1 MKILRVISALL
12 LLGLTACDDND
23 YGTTPNTTIPSL
35 GTPEE
40 NEIWFTTTDER
51 GLFAMDPTAFNTEIE
66 DIEYATDYG
75 MSIIRFK
82 GTLTTILDD
91 AFNGCT
97 NLSNI
102 SFPNTVT
109 KIGKRAFFDCRNM
122 ECMTLGTGLRS
133 CDSLAFDNCI
143 NLHSLHISSIVDWCK
158 ISFESKTANP
168 AYYSQTLLADS
179 EKIRQ
184 LNIYDKITSISKF
197 AFCDNIYIDTVV
209 VPASVQSIGEDAFD
223 GCTNLAKV
231 DIENITKWCSIEFGN
246 ENANPLSMAKSLYSN
261 GAAVTNLSIDNAE
274 SISAQAFINCS
285 AIRTLTIGNATK
297 KIGAEAFRA
306 CPSLAEVTLG
316 ESITEIEGRAFMG
329 CDVLNKVTCYAVV
342 PPTLADKYVFSYNAK
357 ERKIYVPGN
366 ALDAYKEAWSE
377 YSDSI
382 VAIE

>member
-1 MKILRVISALL
+1 MKILRVISTLL
-12 LLGLTACDDND
+12 LLSLTACEEKV
-23 YGTTPNTTIPSL
+23 YGTIPSILIPSL

-51 GLFAMDPTAFNTEIE
+51 GLYAMDPTAFNTEID
-66 DIEYATDYG
+66 DIEYTTDYD

-82 GTLTTILDD
+82 EPLTTIGDD

-97 NLSNI
+97 NLFNI

-109 KIGKRAFFDCRNM
+109 KIGKRAFFDCKNI
-122 ECMTLGTGLRS
+122 ECVTLGAGLRN

-143 NLHSLHISSIVDWCK
+143 NLHSLYISSIMDWCK

-168 AYYSQTLLADS
+168 AYYSQALIADKD
-179 EKIRQ
+179 KIRQ
-184 LNIYDKITSISKF
+184 LNIYDKVTSISKF
-197 AFCDNIYIDTVV
+197 AFCDNIYIDTVI
-209 VPASVQSIGEDAFD
+209 VPSSVQSIGEDAFD
-223 GCTNLAKV
+223 NCTGIAKV
-231 DIENITKWCSIEFGN
+231 EINNLTKWCSIEFGN
-246 ENANPLSMAKSLYSN
+246 ENANPLSIAKSLYSN
-261 GAAVTNLSIDNAE
+261 GVAITDLSIDKAE
-274 SISAQAFINCS
+274 SISAQAFISCS

-306 CPSLAEVTLG
+306 CPSLTEVTLG
-316 ESITEIEGRAFMG
+316 KNITEIEGRAFMG
-329 CDVLNKVTCYAVV
+329 CDALNKVTCYAVV

-357 ERKIYVPGN
+357 ARKIYVLSS

-377 YSDSI
+377 YADSI